1 MQFDNLADF
10 FAMGGYALYVWLSF
24 GVSLLALLWIVLD
37 SAATHK
43 KLLKTAQSEQ
53 ARQAR
58 IDAARKA
65 KPINSESEQA
75 GS

>member
-1 MQFDNLADF
+1 MQFDSLDAF

-24 GVSLLALLWIVLD
+24 GISFVALVWVVAD
-37 SAATHK
+37 SASTHK
-43 KLLKTAQSEQ
+43 KLLRHARDEQ

-58 IDAARKA
+58 IAAARIRQSV
-65 KPINSESEQA
+65 PTESKQT